1 MGWFTSSEEE
11 ETNMV
16 DSNGQVNNNI
26 IIQEAADIHD
36 QTQISERVLAVMYIM
51 CVLEIIKIGIYI
63 YNSFVKRMKK
73 KYGNNGQA

>member
-1 MGWFTSSEEE
+1 MGIFGDSIE
-11 ETNMV
+11 ETIAV

-36 QTQISERVLAVMYIM
+36 QTKTTERVLSVMYIM
-51 CVLEIIKIGIYI
+51 CALEVMKIGIYI

-73 KYGNNGQA
+73 KYRNNAQA